1 MPGSEVIR
9 LFLDKLCQFLI
20 EFVTLVV
27 KQGVTAEFKGNKL
40 VFLYVEIN
48 KTLR

>member
-1 MPGSEVIR
+1 
-9 LFLDKLCQFLI
+9 
-20 EFVTLVV
+20 LVV